1 MVHETPLSTAYDAL
15 SRGKMSRREFVI
27 HAAALGI
34 GAPLSLV
41 LVNSVSQPEVSAQTP
56 PAERPTAGTRDQVRG
71 AGGELKVRQWF
82 APSNVVAHL
91 TDFPQ
96 AAAQIS
102 SMILEPLL
110 SYTPDGSLLPTLAT
124 VVPSRENGGL
134 SDDLTSVTLDLRDD
148 VLWSD
153 GEPFTADDVVWTW
166 QWITDKSTG
175 ATSQWVWSEIHTI
188 EATSPTQVQI
198 SYAKPTLAWFFPIA
212 GAGYGSIL
220 PRHVWTGKDKAAV
233 DAAFAI
239 DPVGTGPYRIETFV
253 PDDYI
258 VCSINERYREPN
270 KPYFETVRF
279 QAGGDGPTDFQ
290 AILQNGDGDVAALLS
305 GGSFTFL
312 KELETSGGK
321 GRLVAGPPTEVEQ
334 IVFNF
339 SDPNKE
345 IDGERSS
352 LHAPH
357 PFLTDRAVRQAM
369 SMAIDREAIADEI
382 FLGGNIHVAPRNV
395 LTGIP
400 ALESPNTSLDFDIEG
415 ANDLLDRAG
424 WERSGGIRSRDG
436 IELAVTYVTTGIGD
450 LSRLVRYRQRTQA
463 AVKAGWEAIGIQVE
477 LGQVSADDFFNVVPE
492 NEHSFA
498 HFYRDIEMYTAE
510 LISPLPDSYF
520 APWYAGP
527 DNSNIAQRSNDW
539 MNGNGNIQRYIDPAF
554 DLLYEEVSNTI
565 DPERAAEL
573 YIQMN
578 DHIIENFV
586 VVPLVAQ
593 PGGIYALANR
603 IAEDN
608 VAAGTWEPLFWNIA
622 NWRTVERQPGTPA
635 P

>member
-1 MVHETPLSTAYDAL
+1 MVQQSPLTAAFDEL
-15 SRGKMSRREFVI
+15 RQGTMTRRDFAI
-27 HAAALGI
+27 RAAALGAS
-34 GAPLSLV
+34 APLSLM
-41 LVNSVSQPEVSAQTP
+41 LINSVGNHQTAARTSPAQ
-56 PAERPTAGTRDQVRG
+56 RPTTGTDDQIRG
-71 AGGELKVRQWF
+71 VDGELYVRQWF

-91 TDFPQ
+91 SDLLPQ
-96 AAAQIS
+96 SAAQIS

-110 SYTPDGSLLPTLAT
+110 SYAPDGSLLPTLVT
-124 VVPSRENGGL
+124 EVPTKENGGL
-134 SDDLTSVTLDLRDD
+134 SSDLTRITLDLRDD

-166 QWITDKSTG
+166 QWLTDESTG
-175 ATSQWVWSEIHTI
+175 ATSQWVWSEIQTI

-198 SYAKPTLAWFFPIA
+198 VYAKPTLGWFFPIA
-212 GAGYGSIL
+212 GAGYGGIV
-220 PRHVWTGKDKAAV
+220 PRHLWTGKDKATV

-239 DPVGTGPYRIETFV
+239 DPIGTGPYRIETFV
-253 PDDYI
+253 PGEQI

-279 QAGGDGPTDFQ
+279 QAGGDGTTDFQ
-290 AILQNGDGDVAALLS
+290 AVLQDGDGDVAAILS

-312 KELETSGGK
+312 KELALSGGK
-321 GRLVAGPPTEVEQ
+321 GRLIAGPPTELEH

-345 IDGERSS
+345 LDGERSN

-369 SMAIDREAIADEI
+369 TMAIDREAIASEI
-382 FLGGNIHVAPRNV
+382 FLGGDIHVAARNV

-400 ALESPNTSLDFDIEG
+400 ALESPNTALDFDIDG
-415 ANDLLDRAG
+415 ANELLDRAG
-424 WERSGGIRSRDG
+424 WKRAGDTRSKDG
-436 IELAVTYVTTGIGD
+436 IELAVAYYATGIGD
-450 LSRLVRYRQRTQA
+450 LSRLVRYRQRTQI

-477 LGQVSADDFFNVVPE
+477 LGQVSANDFFTVTPD
-492 NEHSFA
+492 NELSFA
-498 HFYRDIEMYTAE
+498 HFYRDVEMFTNG
-510 LISPLPDSYF
+510 LIFPLPDVYF
-520 APWYAGP
+520 SSWYAGP
-527 DNSNIAQRSNDW
+527 DNSNIAQRANDW
-539 MNGNGNIQRYIDPAF
+539 LGGNIQRYIDPAF
-554 DLLYEEVSNTI
+554 DLLYEEVTSTI

-578 DHIIENFV
+578 DYIVENVV

-603 IAEDN
+603 IADDN
-608 VAAGTWEPLFWNIA
+608 IGLSSWEPLFWNIA
-622 NWRTVERQPGTPA
+622 NWRTVDVTPST
-635 P
+635 